1 MTETL
6 TTPSTSLAE
15 RAARHRALGDET
27 RLVLVDALQVS
38 DRSPQELAALVGAS
52 SNLLAFHLNVLEEAG
67 LVRRIA
73 SQGDARRRYVTLVRD
88 RLTDLDEPRPLDAP
102 AERVLFVCTANAA
115 RSQLAAHLWRA
126 RTGLPALSAGTDP
139 APRVHPE
146 AVAVARRGGLDLGGS
161 SPVGYREVDVTP
173 DLVVSV
179 CDRAHESPITFDAP
193 LLHWSVADPVGGG
206 PEDFARTFQDLTE
219 RIDRLARA
227 LPVRDGLARAATH
240 PAPRPEDTP

>member
-1 MTETL
+1 V
-6 TTPSTSLAE
+6 PSTLAA

-27 RLVLVDALQVS
+27 RLHIVDALQVS
-38 DRSPQELAALVGAS
+38 DRSPQELGTIVGATT
-52 SNLLAFHLNVLEEAG
+52 NRLAFHLGVLEEAG
-67 LVRRIA
+67 LVRRTT

-88 RLTDLDEPRPLDAP
+88 RLSDLDGPRPLDRA

-139 APRVHPE
+139 APRVHPG
-146 AVAVARRGGLDLGGS
+146 AVAVAQRGGLDLAGAA
-161 SPVGYREVDVTP
+161 PVSYRELDVTP

-179 CDRAHESPITFDAP
+179 CDRAHESPLSFDAP
-193 LLHWSVADPVGGG
+193 LLHWSIADPVGGG
-206 PEDFARTFQDLTE
+206 PDEFARTFEDLTD

-227 LPVRDGLARAATH
+227 LPRREVAPTPTATPAAT
-240 PAPRPEDTP
+240 PEDTP

>member
-1 MTETL
+1 MTETMIA
-6 TTPSTSLAE
+6 PSTSLAE
-15 RAARHRALGDET
+15 RAARHRALGDAT
-27 RLVLVDALQVS
+27 RLMLVDALQVS
-38 DRSPQELAALVGAS
+38 DRSPQELATLVGVS

-67 LVRRIA
+67 LVRRTP
-73 SQGDARRRYVTLVRD
+73 SQGDARRRYVTLASD

-139 APRVHPE
+139 APHVHPE
-146 AVAVARRGGLDLGGS
+146 AVAVARRGGLDIEGS
-161 SPVGYREVDVTP
+161 SPVGYRELALTP

-179 CDRAHESPITFDAP
+179 CDRAHESPVSFDAP

-206 PEDFARTFQDLTE
+206 PEDFARTFADLTE

-227 LPVRDGLARAATH
+227 LPARDGSSPAETH
-240 PAPRPEDTP
+240 RAPRSEDTP